1 MTCIWL
7 IISTLSR
14 LKFILFPQQSA
25 DQLTWGPNGLSLFQ
39 FDVEIEK
46 QEPGDD
52 LAPVATWSARPLGSE
67 LVGNIFCS
75 SNIFTFWNIF
85 SSGQLWS
92 LLRGRRGPWCSSPK
106 EKCCRSWLGSNI
118 PSCTTTKP
126 DTCPQTNP
134 DGMASHTTCLIC

>member
-14 LKFILFPQQSA
+14 LKFILFPHQPT
-25 DQLTWGPNGLSLFQ
+25 DQVTWGPNGLSLFQ

-52 LAPVATWSARPLGSE
+52 LAPVATWSARPLRSE

-75 SNIFTFWNIF
+75 SNIFMF
-85 SSGQLWS
+85 
-92 LLRGRRGPWCSSPK
+92 
-106 EKCCRSWLGSNI
+106 
-118 PSCTTTKP
+118 
-126 DTCPQTNP
+126 
-134 DGMASHTTCLIC
+134 